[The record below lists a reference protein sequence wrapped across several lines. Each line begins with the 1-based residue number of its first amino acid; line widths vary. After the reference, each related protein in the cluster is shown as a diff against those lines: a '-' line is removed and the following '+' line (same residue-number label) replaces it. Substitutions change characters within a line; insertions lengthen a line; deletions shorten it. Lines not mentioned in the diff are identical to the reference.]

1 MSKLTQKRIV
11 ILVSLL
17 SLGAL
22 VFSLESS
29 RSDHQAILE
38 ENNSSYTFHGGR
50 TTSSLD
56 QSAKPQPEKPP
67 YLNPELSWEVRVA
80 DLLSRMTLEEKVSQM
95 VHDAPA
101 IERLGIPKYNWWN
114 ECLHGVARAGLA
126 TVFPQAIGLAAT
138 WDTKLLYQ
146 VATAISDEAR
156 AKHHYFVRQGK
167 RNIYQGLTFWSPN
180 INIFRDPRWGRG
192 METYGEDPYLA
203 GRLGVAFVRGLQ
215 GNHPRYL
222 KTVATPKHYAVH
234 SGPEPDR
241 HTFNA
246 QVDEGD
252 LRETYLPHFEACV
265 KEGGAFS
272 IMCAYNRFRDKACC
286 GSPFLLGRI
295 LRLEWGF
302 EGYVVSDCGAI
313 YDIYNNHKIVPTAPE
328 AAALAVKAGCDLNC
342 GQTYR
347 TLVKAVEKGL
357 LSEEDID
364 RAVRRLFL
372 ARFRLGMFDPPEMV
386 PYMAIPYSVVDCA
399 EHRELAR
406 EAARKSIVLL
416 KNEGN
421 ILPLS
426 RRIRTLAVIGPN
438 ANDVEV
444 LLGNYN
450 GTPADPITPLAGL
463 KQKVSPQTKVIY
475 ALGCDWAE
483 GLPYLET
490 IPPEYF
496 FCHWQGKRVQG
507 LVGEYFDNR
516 RLTGQPLF
524 TRLDPGLEFNWWDG
538 APDERLDDDNFGV
551 RWTGELVPPRSGEY
565 YLGGEGFNGFRIY
578 LDGELIAEFNSS
590 HHPRQIH
597 RKIFLEGQRPY
608 RLKVE
613 FFERSGDAH
622 LRLLWKVPGRD
633 LLAEALEAARQA
645 EAVVLFMG
653 LSPRLEG
660 EEMKVEV
667 AGFKG
672 GDRLTL
678 ELPLRQQELIKA
690 VAALKKPTILVLLN
704 GSALAVNWSAAHLP
718 AILEAWYPGQAAGE
732 AIADV
737 LFGDYNPAGRLPVTF
752 YKSVDQLPPFTDYRM
767 ENRTYR
773 YFRGEPLF
781 PFGYGLSYTRF
792 HYSDLQVP
800 KKVRA
805 GEKVKVSVVVSNI
818 GQRAGEEVVQ
828 LYLRDL
834 EASVPVPIRSLKGFK
849 RIHLQPGKKKRVFFE
864 LKPEDLSVLDENW
877 YRVVEPGWFEV
888 SLGGK
893 QPGFKG
899 LAKGTTTE
907 VLTTKFEVIKEDE
920 GKQLK

>member
-1 MSKLTQKRIV
+1 MSKFTQKRII

-22 VFSLESS
+22 VFSLESG
-29 RSDHQAILE
+29 RSSCE
-38 ENNSSYTFHGGR
+38 ERATGNNFQSPYRLARSV
-50 TTSSLD
+50 SMID

-138 WDTKLLYQ
+138 WDTKLLYR
-146 VATAISDEAR
+146 VSTAISDEAR
-156 AKHHYFVRQGK
+156 AKHHHFVRQGK

-246 QVDEGD
+246 RVDERD

-286 GSPFLLGRI
+286 GSPFLLTRI

-386 PYMAIPYSVVDCA
+386 PYTAIPYSVVDCA

-475 ALGCDWAE
+475 AVGCDWAE
-483 GLPYLET
+483 GLSYLEI

-496 FCHWQGKRVQG
+496 FCQWQGKRVQG